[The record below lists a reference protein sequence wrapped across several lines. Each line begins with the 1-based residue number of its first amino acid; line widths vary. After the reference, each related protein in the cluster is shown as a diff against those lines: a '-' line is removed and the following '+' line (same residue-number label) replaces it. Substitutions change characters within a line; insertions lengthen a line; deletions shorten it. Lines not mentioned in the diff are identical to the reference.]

1 MTILNLQHILSRHI
15 QYIELIIVQFLFT
28 SLLFFCYH
36 YFYTK
41 YYKKAYK
48 IKISLLESQSLQAQM
63 NPHFVFNILNG
74 IQSLLILKSERK
86 INQYLGRFSTLLR
99 KTLEVNER
107 ESVSLKEEVEYLKAY
122 LELQKMRLKDKF
134 NYFFDISIDVEPLKF
149 YLPPMLLQPIVEN
162 AIIHGISPLKIN
174 GILVIIFKYTSK
186 GLQINIE
193 DNGIGIETSK
203 KKTSLHEKGHN
214 SLGNRILHRRIK
226 LINKNQKEKIIYNS
240 EDLNKSDIASG
251 TRITLDIPFE
261 TSDRLA
267 LKSYQT
273 KTYEKN
279 FCINCR

>member
-1 MTILNLQHILSRHI
+1 MTNLDFQHILSGYT
-15 QYIELIIVQFLFT
+15 QYIELILVQFLFT

-36 YFYTK
+36 YFHTK

-48 IKISLLESQSLQAQM
+48 VKISLLESQSLQAQM

-74 IQSLLILKSERK
+74 IQSVLILKSERE

-134 NYFFDISIDVEPLKF
+134 DYYFDISIDVEPLKF
-149 YLPPMLLQPIVEN
+149 HLPPMLLQPIVEN
-162 AIIHGISPLKIN
+162 AIIHGISPLKIK
-174 GILVIIFKYTSK
+174 GILVIILKYTSK

-193 DNGIGIETSK
+193 DNGIGIEASEK
-203 KKTSLHEKGHN
+203 KSSLHEKRHN
-214 SLGNRILHRRIK
+214 SLGNRILHKRIK
-226 LINKNQKEKIIYNS
+226 LINENQKEKIIFSS

-261 TSDRLA
+261 TSNRLA

-279 FCINCR
+279 FCINC